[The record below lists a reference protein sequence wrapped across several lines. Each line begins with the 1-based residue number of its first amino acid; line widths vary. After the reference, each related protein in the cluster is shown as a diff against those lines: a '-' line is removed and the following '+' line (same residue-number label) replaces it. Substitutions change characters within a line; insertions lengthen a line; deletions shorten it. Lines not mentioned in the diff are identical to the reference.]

1 MCCWKDHNKSVWSRG
16 RWRRGRLEVMLFI
29 GKLGFLVASI
39 RKPNPDLLKPS
50 RGICWLLKIEIPEV
64 E

>member
-1 MCCWKDHNKSVWSRG
+1 
-16 RWRRGRLEVMLFI
+16 MLFI